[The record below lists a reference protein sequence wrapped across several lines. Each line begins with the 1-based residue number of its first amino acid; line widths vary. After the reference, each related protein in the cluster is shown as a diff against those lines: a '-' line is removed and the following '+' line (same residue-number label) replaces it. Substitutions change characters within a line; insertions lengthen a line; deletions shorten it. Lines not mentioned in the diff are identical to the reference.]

1 MGFNPTKSGQHL
13 GCEMGENP
21 PFKETPKCIGKET
34 IVFQPSIFGCD
45 LFGLK
50 RTVILV
56 WCWGVDGFGVESVF
70 LIFEACPT
78 FDRSTASLTQ
88 LL

>member
-1 MGFNPTKSGQHL
+1 MGVFPTKNDHDL

-21 PFKETPKCIGKET
+21 PFKETPENRKGNDDSIPT
-34 IVFQPSIFGCD
+34 IHFFWCD

-56 WCWGVDGFGVESVF
+56 GVGVLVSGAGNPSFDVKRVK
-70 LIFEACPT
+70 T